1 MSSTKSKRKS
11 GPALPCSTTG
21 HNAVPL
27 GALSPLGSLGPR
39 QALPP
44 AVAKTASR
52 DHGGS
57 KEKSPSLNLDDL
69 EEHKRKDPESFS
81 CGDHMISEKKELI
94 SSSISGIVFETRNK
108 KISLKISTDEIS
120 PHSSEICQT
129 VRPQN
134 MFLQKISSM
143 SRPQR
148 SSPSLPHRSL
158 QCLRELWDLWDLGD
172 LRCLWCLRWFWRLR
186 HVHLQQWRS
195 QLPPAVDETR
205 NTRCL
210 N

>member
-1 MSSTKSKRKS
+1 MDWDGFGGTTKE
-11 GPALPCSTTG
+11 T
-21 HNAVPL
+21 
-27 GALSPLGSLGPR
+27 
-39 QALPP
+39 
-44 AVAKTASR
+44 
-52 DHGGS
+52 
-57 KEKSPSLNLDDL
+57 
-69 EEHKRKDPESFS
+69 ESFLCS
-81 CGDHMISEKKELI
+81 LVSTCLNHMHFSNLYFRSFFDIWAPKALHRR
-94 SSSISGIVFETRNK
+94 TN
-108 KISLKISTDEIS
+108 EIS
-120 PHSSEICQT
+120 NNAIYPHSSEIRQT

-143 SRPQR
+143 SKPQR

-158 QCLRELWDLWDLGD
+158 QCLWELWDLRDLRD

-205 NTRCL
+205 NKGCL

>member
-1 MSSTKSKRKS
+1 MDWDGFGGTTKE
-11 GPALPCSTTG
+11 T
-21 HNAVPL
+21 
-27 GALSPLGSLGPR
+27 
-39 QALPP
+39 
-44 AVAKTASR
+44 
-52 DHGGS
+52 
-57 KEKSPSLNLDDL
+57 
-69 EEHKRKDPESFS
+69 ESFLCS
-81 CGDHMISEKKELI
+81 LVSTCLSHMHFSNLYFRSFFDIWAPKALHRR
-94 SSSISGIVFETRNK
+94 TN
-108 KISLKISTDEIS
+108 EIS
-120 PHSSEICQT
+120 NNAIYPHSSEIRQT
-129 VRPQN
+129 VKSQN

-143 SRPQR
+143 SKPQR

-158 QCLRELWDLWDLGD
+158 QCLWELWELWD